1 MRCAGSRPGCCHGV
15 TTSPTTSRG
24 SHAAGRAGGSL
35 FGPYGDVRFVEGGD
49 RSDEGRGRIGRYVR
63 CDTDRS
69 STYHTC
75 LVLAEMPSTWTF
87 PGGAEFLAYLESAA
101 ETGADG
107 EVIEADVCV
116 RIRRIG
122 NTEALRKVRRK
133 RSKLAWQRGEYAG
146 NITGVPGSL
155 GTSAGLLDDM
165 QATLEANRAEPELL
179 CTVIVHLADVSL
191 PRLERHAAALQA
203 QFEPANF
210 GLVRPIGEQLRLLSM
225 MTPGSATTPPAADFA
240 QHLLARDL
248 AACLPLCGGGVGD
261 DRGGLLGSLLDAGRN
276 QPVMIDP
283 GRGPAKNRSGN
294 IAAVGG
300 LGGGKSVTAK
310 RLVETTVADGGQVI
324 TIDRTEAGEYVRFAD
339 ALAGCGVS
347 TQVIRLGVDTG
358 VCLDPLRV
366 FAGDERITVTVG
378 FLSQLCAVDTGS
390 LEATTLAEAVETVA
404 RRRDAAAERGDRR
417 ARRAWPQRRAG
428 GHRPGPQARPVQA
441 SRLARAGRV
450 RRWHTARHDGLVRR
464 GVGRRSGSGVAR
476 RAHQR
481 APGPQDARRAGG
493 RPGTAVPGRRHRPP
507 IDVRHEALRCRA
519 ARRVLGVPGQPVRS
533 GAGHRVVPGRPQAQ
547 RRRLAVHPAPGRP
560 AERAA

>member
-1 MRCAGSRPGCCHGV
+1 M
-15 TTSPTTSRG
+15 
-24 SHAAGRAGGSL
+24 
-35 FGPYGDVRFVEGGD
+35 
-49 RSDEGRGRIGRYVR
+49 
-63 CDTDRS
+63 
-69 STYHTC
+69 
-75 LVLAEMPSTWTF
+75 
-87 PGGAEFLAYLESAA
+87 
-101 ETGADG
+101 
-107 EVIEADVCV
+107 CV

-122 NTEALRKVRRK
+122 NTDALRKVRRK

-146 NITGVPGSL
+146 NVTGVPGSL

-165 QATLEANRAEPELL
+165 QTTLEANRAEPELL
-179 CTVIVHLADVSL
+179 CTVIVHLADASL

-248 AACLPLCGGGVGD
+248 ASCLPLCGGGVGD

-283 GRGPAKNRSGN
+283 GRGPANNRSGN

-339 ALAGCGVS
+339 ALAACGVS

-366 FAGDERITVTVG
+366 FAGDERHHG
-378 FLSQLCAVDTGS
+378 HAWASSPSCAPS
-390 LEATTLAEAVETVA
+390 RPAASRRPRSPKPSRRSPPP
-404 RRRDAAAERGDRR
+404 RRR
-417 ARRAWPQRRAG
+417 
-428 GHRPGPQARPVQA
+428 
-441 SRLARAGRV
+441 S
-450 RRWHTARHDGLVRR
+450 
-464 GVGRRSGSGVAR
+464 
-476 RAHQR
+476 
-481 APGPQDARRAGG
+481 
-493 RPGTAVPGRRHRPP
+493 
-507 IDVRHEALRCRA
+507 
-519 ARRVLGVPGQPVRS
+519 
-533 GAGHRVVPGRPQAQ
+533 
-547 RRRLAVHPAPGRP
+547 
-560 AERAA
+560 